1 MGKRVSLQIVFRRGS
16 ACFTL
21 IELLVVI
28 AIIAILASL
37 LLPALNSVR
46 ERGRTI
52 SCVNNLKQWGYAMA
66 QYSSEGDYYPNIDTL
81 DASDKTAALP
91 MYKLYDGYKL
101 GKKIFSCPS
110 DTAARRL
117 YVANNTGVGIDPEAP
132 NDEKIRISYGY
143 NDAVRWARTDSTA
156 NSRVGPKVSLWKYPS
171 VQVGMADCS
180 YLIFLY
186 DSFQR
191 ISAAGRNLGNSSD
204 QYPVVSDGWIPAYA
218 RHGSGSNILFLDA
231 HVAGF
236 AQKEIAAKDKR
247 IQLTA
252 ELRE

>member
-1 MGKRVSLQIVFRRGS
+1 
-16 ACFTL
+16 
-21 IELLVVI
+21 
-28 AIIAILASL
+28 
-37 LLPALNSVR
+37 
-46 ERGRTI
+46 
-52 SCVNNLKQWGYAMA
+52 
-66 QYSSEGDYYPNIDTL
+66 
-81 DASDKTAALP
+81 
-91 MYKLYDGYKL
+91 
-101 GKKIFSCPS
+101 
-110 DTAARRL
+110 
-117 YVANNTGVGIDPEAP
+117 
-132 NDEKIRISYGY
+132 
-143 NDAVRWARTDSTA
+143 
-156 NSRVGPKVSLWKYPS
+156 
-171 VQVGMADCS
+171 MADCS